1 MSARVVG
8 KRRIERI
15 FRTAGSILQSHRR
28 NSDDE

>member
-8 KRRIERI
+8 KTRIERI